1 MVKIFEQT
9 LSTGWYFKQVDD
21 AEQAWMPVPSIP
33 SVVHQDLLANGEI
46 PDPFI
51 GFNELRTD
59 WVGERAWVY
68 RTSFESP
75 PIHPN
80 AVVDLL
86 FEGLDTFA
94 KVKLDGTIVLE
105 SDNMF
110 LSHRLNVT
118 DFLKAQKQHVLE
130 IEFDSALIRA
140 RKIKDSHPDHRW
152 VGYNGE
158 MARLGVRKA
167 QYHWGWDW
175 GPLLMTAGIWRPVR
189 LEMYSIRVDDIC
201 VETQLSK
208 DHQAATVMASAQ
220 MTGDSP
226 AVYKAVFSL
235 SLMGHEIER
244 KIVSI
249 DANGNAKAG
258 IDIVNPQLWW
268 PNGYGPQTL
277 YELSVCI
284 TKDGEAFHQVSKKIG
299 IRSAEVVQELD
310 KYGKSFLFRINGVD
324 IFCGGSCWIPA
335 DSFLPSITKDR
346 YRQWIELMAAGR
358 QVMIRVWGGGIYEDD
373 SFYDACDEYGIM
385 VWQDFMFG
393 CGNYPTWPAMLDS
406 IRKEATCNVRRLRHH
421 PAIVILAGNNE
432 DYQVQEQEGLTYDFE
447 DKNRDNWLK
456 SDFPA
461 RYIYEELLPTVIRE
475 ECPWVFYHPGSPW
488 GDGKPTSDPTVGD
501 LHQWNVWHGTQEKYQ
516 LFGQLG
522 GRFNSEFGMEAFPHL
537 ETVNYFVKNEIDK
550 FPQSHIMDFHNKAA
564 GHERRIATYVE
575 ENLRTST
582 DLETYIHLTQ
592 VVQAETMLYAY
603 RGWRRQWGDNRRCG
617 GALVWQLNDC
627 WPAIS
632 WAIVDYFLRPKP
644 AYYAIARALSP
655 VAVGVQREHHDWSV
669 SHARPPKTIKYN
681 LWVASSLQTEVVA
694 TVELR
699 FISISTGSEI
709 CQSRTYRD
717 IHVMPNGTI
726 DIILDGIIDCVA
738 YPEAHVLAARLWI
751 GDRIVSRDIDWPQP
765 YKYLDLTHR
774 GLEIKQSVRT
784 DDERIIVISAKKPVK
799 CLVFEER
806 DGVSLSDSALDIVP
820 GDYQTVTI
828 TGLNAGDEALKWKFL
843 GQ

>member
-1 MVKIFEQT
+1 MVKIFEET

-33 SVVHQDLLANGEI
+33 SVVHQDLLANGQI

-51 GFNELRTD
+51 GFNEIKTD

-68 RTSFESP
+68 RTSFQSP

-94 KVKLDGTIVLE
+94 KVKLDGKIVLK

-140 RKIKDSHPDHRW
+140 RKIKDSHPDHKW

-189 LEMYSIRVDDIC
+189 LEMYSIRVDNIC
-201 VETQLSK
+201 VEIQLSK

-220 MTGDSP
+220 ITGDSP
-226 AVYKAVFSL
+226 ALYKAVFSL
-235 SLMGHEIER
+235 SLMGHEIES
-244 KIVSI
+244 KIVPI
-249 DANGNAKAG
+249 DTNGNAKAD

-277 YELSVCI
+277 YEISVSV

-299 IRSAEVVQELD
+299 IRTAEVIQKLD
-310 KYGKSFLFRINGVD
+310 KYGKSFFFRINGVD

-358 QVMIRVWGGGIYEDD
+358 QVMIRIWGGGIYEDD

-421 PAIVILAGNNE
+421 PAIVIFAGNNE
-432 DYQVQEQEGLTYDFE
+432 DYQVQEQAGLTYKFE

-461 RYIYEELLPTVIRE
+461 RYIYEELLPSVIRE

-488 GDGKPTSDPTVGD
+488 GDGKPTSDATVGD

-516 LFGQLG
+516 IFEQLG

-537 ETVNYFVKNEIDK
+537 ETVNYFVEDDIDK

-632 WAIVDYFLRPKP
+632 WAIVDHFLRPKP
-644 AYYAIARALSP
+644 AYHAIARALSP

-669 SHARPPKTIKYN
+669 SHARRPKTIKYN

-709 CQSRTYRD
+709 FESKTYRD
-717 IHVMPNGTI
+717 IHVMPNGTT

-765 YKYLDLTHR
+765 YKYLDFTHR
-774 GLEIKQSVRT
+774 GLAIHESVRT
-784 DDERIIVISAKKPVK
+784 DDERILVISAEKPVK

-820 GDYQTVTI
+820 GDDQTVTI
-828 TGLNAGDEALKWKFL
+828 TGLNSGDEALKWKFL

>member
-1 MVKIFEQT
+1 ME
-9 LSTGWYFKQVDD
+9 STYRSYEVTIITRKSRKAPAYRD
-21 AEQAWMPVPSIP
+21 SR
-33 SVVHQDLLANGEI
+33 I

-140 RKIKDSHPDHRW
+140 RKIKDSHPDYRW

-358 QVMIRVWGGGIYEDD
+358 QVMIRY
-373 SFYDACDEYGIM
+373 Y
-385 VWQDFMFG
+385 
-393 CGNYPTWPAMLDS
+393 
-406 IRKEATCNVRRLRHH
+406 
-421 PAIVILAGNNE
+421 
-432 DYQVQEQEGLTYDFE
+432 
-447 DKNRDNWLK
+447 WL
-456 SDFPA
+456 
-461 RYIYEELLPTVIRE
+461 L
-475 ECPWVFYHPGSPW
+475 
-488 GDGKPTSDPTVGD
+488 
-501 LHQWNVWHGTQEKYQ
+501 
-516 LFGQLG
+516 
-522 GRFNSEFGMEAFPHL
+522 
-537 ETVNYFVKNEIDK
+537 
-550 FPQSHIMDFHNKAA
+550 
-564 GHERRIATYVE
+564 
-575 ENLRTST
+575 
-582 DLETYIHLTQ
+582 
-592 VVQAETMLYAY
+592 
-603 RGWRRQWGDNRRCG
+603 
-617 GALVWQLNDC
+617 
-627 WPAIS
+627 
-632 WAIVDYFLRPKP
+632 
-644 AYYAIARALSP
+644 
-655 VAVGVQREHHDWSV
+655 
-669 SHARPPKTIKYN
+669 
-681 LWVASSLQTEVVA
+681 
-694 TVELR
+694 
-699 FISISTGSEI
+699 
-709 CQSRTYRD
+709 
-717 IHVMPNGTI
+717 
-726 DIILDGIIDCVA
+726 
-738 YPEAHVLAARLWI
+738 
-751 GDRIVSRDIDWPQP
+751 
-765 YKYLDLTHR
+765 
-774 GLEIKQSVRT
+774 
-784 DDERIIVISAKKPVK
+784 
-799 CLVFEER
+799 
-806 DGVSLSDSALDIVP
+806 
-820 GDYQTVTI
+820 
-828 TGLNAGDEALKWKFL
+828 
-843 GQ
+843 